1 MLKKIVF
8 STLIIINAS
17 AYGQTCNYS
26 WDLFSLGIKIGNS
39 EDTVKINDKNI
50 SILSNFTPTDFLKNF
65 NVHKIDRSINYD
77 GQLNFVNKKEFY
89 FKNKKEF
96 KIEDNKD
103 NIKVDNQTF
112 EKKNS
117 LSIDGTSFPYIY
129 NIINHI
135 GKELPKNVNILT
147 KNKVIYGTIDVK
159 TEHFATYS
167 DNWSIL
173 VYFDQPHK
181 TPNKI
186 IINSG
191 SQIVTANLKEKTCQN
206 K

>member
-1 MLKKIVF
+1 MLKQIIF

-26 WDLFSLGIKIGNS
+26 WELFSLGIKIGNS
-39 EDTVKINDKNI
+39 EDIVKINDKNI

-65 NVHKIDRSINYD
+65 NVHQIDRTINYD
-77 GQLNFVNKKEFY
+77 GQLNFLNKKEFY

-96 KIEDNKD
+96 KIEDNKENIDAD
-103 NIKVDNQTF
+103 NKTF
-112 EKKNS
+112 EKKHS
-117 LSIDGTSFPYIY
+117 LSVDGTSFPYIY
-129 NIINHI
+129 NIINNI

-147 KNKVIYGTIDVK
+147 KNKVIYGAIDVK
-159 TEHFATYS
+159 SEYFATYS

-173 VYFDQPHK
+173 VYFDQPNK

-186 IINSG
+186 IINNA
-191 SQIVTANLKEKTCQN
+191 SQIVTANLKEKMCRNQ
-206 K
+206 